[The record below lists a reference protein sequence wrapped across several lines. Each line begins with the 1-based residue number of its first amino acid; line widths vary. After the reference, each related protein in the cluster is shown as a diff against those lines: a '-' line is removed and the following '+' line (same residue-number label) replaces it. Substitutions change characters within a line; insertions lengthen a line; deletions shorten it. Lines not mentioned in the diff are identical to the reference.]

1 MTRSFLLDVN
11 VLVALFDRNHIHHES
26 AHLWFAANRSVGWA
40 TCPLTENG
48 VIRVLSS
55 PAYESP
61 PYKCV
66 DIRNRLETFC
76 RSGGHSFWPSSVSLR
91 DDSLFDLSK
100 IGHRQLTDVYLL
112 GLAVRSEGA
121 LSTFDTAIPASA
133 VIGAGPQHLSLI
145 PVV

>member
-1 MTRSFLLDVN
+1 MTRTFLLDVN

-26 AHLWFAANRSVGWA
+26 AHRWFATNRSTGWA
-40 TCPLTENG
+40 TCPLTENS

-61 PYKCV
+61 PYKCA
-66 DIRNRLETFC
+66 DIRSRLDTFC
-76 RSGGHSFWPSSVSLR
+76 RSGGHLFWPCSVSLR

-100 IGHRQLTDVYLL
+100 AGHRQLTDIYLL

-121 LSTFDTAIPASA
+121 LATFDTAISTSA
-133 VIGAGPQHLSLI
+133 VVGAGPKHLSLL